1 MATSQRVRELLD
13 RLAAAED
20 RFLRSEFLSPAVGG
34 APVRVRVAG
43 VVCGLRAEPAD
54 FRGWGVWRPTS
65 HSAARLARPASLAE
79 RQRYLELFPLVRLI
93 LCRRA
98 GDHYLATPAH
108 RADARFR
115 FEGLVPVHLA
125 EDGQPFEVVEARFDG
140 ARCWFER
147 LDPRRDPA
155 AAAYLRQALQDAVT
169 AEKLCRP
176 GLTAEERAAYALVHG
191 PAEQD
196 RTEGRLLRA
205 LAHAGA
211 DLKGYVERDDCFR
224 VEYVVDGERHVSVV
238 DKRNL
243 SVQVAGICLSGE
255 DGRFDLQSLVGV
267 LREAQQDGAVLRIG
281 ADNEGMN
288 EEHYWH
294 VHPPR

>member
-1 MATSQRVRELLD
+1 MRDLLD

-20 RFLRSEFLSPAVGG
+20 RFLRSEFLAPAVRG
-34 APVRVRVAG
+34 APVRVRIAG
-43 VVCGLRAEPAD
+43 VVCGLRAEPAG

-65 HSAARLARPASLAE
+65 HTAARLARPASLAE

-98 GDHYLATPAH
+98 GDHYLAIPAH
-108 RADARFR
+108 QADGRFG
-115 FEGLVPVHLA
+115 FHGLVPVHLVEEA
-125 EDGQPFEVVEARFDG
+125 QPFEVVEARFDG

-147 LDPRRDPA
+147 SDPRRDPA
-155 AAAYLRQALQDAVT
+155 VATYLRRALLDGVP

-176 GLTAEERAAYALVHG
+176 GLTPEERTAYALVHG
-191 PAEQD
+191 PAERD
-196 RTEGRLLRA
+196 RTEGRLRRA

-211 DLKGYVERDDCFR
+211 ELKGYLERDDCFR

-267 LREAQQDGAVLRIG
+267 LREAQEDGAILRIG
-281 ADNEGMN
+281 ADNEGMD
-288 EEHYWH
+288 EEQYWH